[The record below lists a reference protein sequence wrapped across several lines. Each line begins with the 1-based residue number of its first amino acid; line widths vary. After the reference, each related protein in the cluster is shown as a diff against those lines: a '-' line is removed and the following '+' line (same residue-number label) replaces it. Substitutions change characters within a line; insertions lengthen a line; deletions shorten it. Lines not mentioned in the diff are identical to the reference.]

1 MKKDN
6 KQQQMNELPEWLQKL
21 WQISPMLA
29 IQAENDYFKLKGN
42 IDKGFS
48 IEQAQELFFAG
59 YFHAPMKELDKK
71 ETEIGGLNKQFLK
84 VVERG
89 NY

>member
-1 MKKDN
+1 MSTILEMQID
-6 KQQQMNELPEWLQKL
+6 ELQE
-21 WQISPMLA
+21 
-29 IQAENDYFKLKGN
+29 ENDALKALKEQLALYGVS
-42 IDKGFS
+42 KRFS

-59 YFHAPMKELDKK
+59 YFHYPMKELDKK
-71 ETEIGGLNKQFLK
+71 ETEIGGLNKEFLK